1 MSTTTFLD
9 CYTTE
14 GTVDG
19 DVFYRFVQSSLLP
32 HLMPFNGTNPNS
44 VVILDNCSI
53 HHLDDVVDLIHSVG
67 AHVIFLPPYSP
78 DLMPIE
84 QCFDKVKLFLQE
96 HDTVIKSVSDP
107 TMIITAAF
115 ASITSEDCIAWS
127 ACRLW
132 LYTNYCLTLSYD
144 MYTPQH
150 TLVCTLVN
158 IQTFSGWW
166 SMKI

>member
-1 MSTTTFLD
+1 MSKTTFLD

-44 VVILDNCSI
+44 IVILDNCSI

-67 AHVIFLPPYSP
+67 AHVVFLPPYSL

-84 QCFDKVKLFLQE
+84 QCFNKIKLFLQE
-96 HDTVIKSVSDP
+96 HD
-107 TMIITAAF
+107 AAH
-115 ASITSEDCIAWS
+115 SPDYI
-127 ACRLW
+127 
-132 LYTNYCLTLSYD
+132 
-144 MYTPQH
+144 
-150 TLVCTLVN
+150 LVCVVVCA
-158 IQTFSGWW
+158 
-166 SMKI
+166 